1 MVAII
6 GVLAAVGIPMYNG
19 YIESSKC
26 KSANE
31 QFNRVRDQI
40 QQQLFNCFFGSG
52 KYSVAYNKTRRPH
65 VNFYACSSG
74 PRDYEYFARMMA
86 EDFYQKDW
94 KNPHA
99 VSNNCCFSRRGKI
112 ATKASG
118 LGTIYLNGIHSQKKV
133 IISSNTCDAEPV
145 RVTEVSF

>member
-1 MVAII
+1 MKGFTLIELLIVVAII

-19 YIESSKC
+19 YVLQAKINTTMVKH
-26 KSANE
+26 KA
-31 QFNRVRDQI
+31 V
-40 QQQLFNCFFGSG
+40 
-52 KYSVAYNKTRRPH
+52 
-65 VNFYACSSG
+65 VNFYTCSSG
-74 PRDYEYFARMMA
+74 PRDYDYFARMMA

-112 ATKASG
+112 ATKSSG